1 MACSRAAPEVA
12 RLSLTLRR
20 LSITVKVTRRAPGG
34 RSGRGDG
41 LGPEVVSRMGRCSL
55 GQMNGSLFAR
65 FVTRAG
71 LPGDASLC
79 QVVNAVQAVPYGR
92 PGARTA
98 EGVIGEWKG
107 TCSTKHALLA
117 QLLGERWPE
126 LQPRLVHRVYRVS
139 RSSVLQRYGA
149 GASGEVPEGG
159 LTDVHRYLMMILAG
173 QELTIDITF
182 PGDQAW
188 DGHRSMRLAC
198 GEGHDFPAGN
208 DPDAEKAALEASYC
222 DPQVREPFIAS
233 LALASSRAG
242 CI

>member
-1 MACSRAAPEVA
+1 
-12 RLSLTLRR
+12 
-20 LSITVKVTRRAPGG
+20 
-34 RSGRGDG
+34 
-41 LGPEVVSRMGRCSL
+41 
-55 GQMNGSLFAR
+55 MNGSLFTR

-117 QLLGERWPE
+117 QLLREQWPE
-126 LQPRLVHRVYRVS
+126 LQPRLVHRVYRMS
-139 RSSVLQRYGA
+139 RSSVLRRYGGGAA
-149 GASGEVPEGG
+149 GTVPEDG
-159 LTDVHRYLMMILAG
+159 LTDVHRYLVIILAG
-173 QELTIDITF
+173 QEVTIDITF
-182 PGDQAW
+182 PGDQAR
-188 DGHRSMRLAC
+188 DGHRSMCLAC
-198 GEGHDFPAGN
+198 GDGHDFLAGD

-233 LALASSRAG
+233 LALASSLAG
-242 CI
+242 SI